1 VIAFSSPHPCTLQRH
16 PEGSRV
22 ACSPPPCRPPRG
34 QRLREWTPREHCLRR
49 CDTRLHSH
57 GCRQAATILVLD
69 CSMPANVTIN
79 GGPSR
84 THVQCYQCSDSGHR
98 EVLSGCVNNHCGA
111 AKRSSSTVFLRL
123 APCWLGLP
131 TKKLRHIRLEGATQG
146 PTDRAPTARTL
157 RRRRNGNVSGPAVA
171 RGPSS
176 VTGGG
181 YRRVSCAFVSV
192 SRQRSSAD
200 RSLLMPEKGEE
211 TRSSRLVLSL
221 WIREAASPGHRSF
234 GSVVVSFLHNLA
246 TSDCV

>member
-1 VIAFSSPHPCTLQRH
+1 MIAFSSPHPCTLQRH

-34 QRLREWTPREHCLRR
+34 QRLREWTPREHCLRQ

-98 EVLSGCVNNHCGA
+98 EVLSGCVNNHCWA

-123 APCWLGLP
+123 APCWACQQ
-131 TKKLRHIRLEGATQG
+131 K
-146 PTDRAPTARTL
+146 
-157 RRRRNGNVSGPAVA
+157 
-171 RGPSS
+171 
-176 VTGGG
+176 
-181 YRRVSCAFVSV
+181 SC
-192 SRQRSSAD
+192 
-200 RSLLMPEKGEE
+200 
-211 TRSSRLVLSL
+211 
-221 WIREAASPGHRSF
+221 
-234 GSVVVSFLHNLA
+234 A
-246 TSDCV
+246 TSDWRAQNKDPPTELLRLVRCGVGGGMGTYQGQLSPEGPQV